1 MFFICSAEEWK
12 RVYEWHGCPMCV
24 CLRASNSISAN
35 CIMTPVSG
43 IGTSKKKS
51 ILGMCVSV
59 YVCQHRFIEQNERCS
74 LNAAP
79 FSVFLRIFSC
89 ALCILVGKARSGNF
103 ESQFPPLSRFPLSS
117 NIQTTR
123 NKCENWVEDSRKE
136 DTFK

>member
-1 MFFICSAEEWK
+1 MAWVPHVRMFASFEFNQCK
-12 RVYEWHGCPMCV
+12 LHNDTGEWH
-24 CLRASNSISAN
+24 RHQQ
-35 CIMTPVSG
+35 
-43 IGTSKKKS
+43 KKS

-89 ALCILVGKARSGNF
+89 ALCIPVGKARSGNF
-103 ESQFPPLSRFPLSS
+103 EFQFPPLSRFVGKTSPLSS